1 MDIRCAVCISD
12 LLSEEIWMMLGYRQ
26 YDRSSTAARYN
37 LPFALAGVWFC
48 QVQIVSAAV

>member
-26 YDRSSTAARYN
+26 YDPVIDRMCTGVRYMWN
-37 LPFALAGVWFC
+37 ADNFLLAGKW
-48 QVQIVSAAV
+48 